1 MKMNLAPVT
10 AAALLLAA
18 IGVHG
23 ADAQT
28 IKARQQVNAAV
39 TEPIHVG
46 NVPDNLKVPAGN
58 HA

>member
-1 MKMNLAPVT
+1 MNLAPVT

-28 IKARQQVNAAV
+28 IKTRQQVNAAV